1 MGMVPRRSEQELATM
16 RTAGGIVAQVLQ
28 EMERLVAPG
37 VTTGSLDAVAETMI
51 RDLGGVPSFK
61 GYLGFPATICA
72 SINEEI
78 VHGIP
83 GERRLNEGDIISIDV
98 GAIWQGYHGDAA
110 ITIAVGEIQPELR
123 MLMHATQAAL
133 EAGMAAVRAGRRMG
147 DVSHAIER
155 AARAAGCEVVREYGG
170 HGIGRAMHEP
180 PRISN
185 WGPPDVGLRL
195 REGMTFCLEP
205 MLTLGGYA
213 TRVLEDGWTVVTA
226 DGSPSA
232 HYEHTLTVTKN
243 GAQILTQVP
252 VQGPEE
258 EAR

>member
-1 MGMVPRRSEQELATM
+1 MVPRRSDQELVTM
-16 RTAGGIVAQVLQ
+16 RAAGSIVAQVLR

-37 VTTGSLDAVAETMI
+37 VTTESLDSVAETMI
-51 RDLGGVPSFK
+51 RDLGAVPSFK
-61 GYLGFPATICA
+61 GYLGYPATICA

-83 GERRLNEGDIISIDV
+83 GKRHLNEGDIISIDV

-110 ITIAVGEIQPELR
+110 VTIAVGEIEPELR
-123 MLMHATQAAL
+123 TLMHATQAAL

-147 DVSHAIER
+147 DVSHAIEK

-185 WGPPDVGLRL
+185 WGPPNVGLRL

-205 MLTLGGYA
+205 MLTLGSYA
-213 TRVLEDGWTVVTA
+213 TKVLEDGWTVVTA

-232 HYEHTLTVTKN
+232 HYEHTLSVTKN
-243 GAQILTQVP
+243 GVEVLTRAQG
-252 VQGPEE
+252 QGAKEE
-258 EAR
+258 QR

>member
-1 MGMVPRRSEQELATM
+1 M
-16 RTAGGIVAQVLQ
+16 RVAGSIVAQVLR

-37 VTTGSLDAVAETMI
+37 VTTEALDAAAESMI
-51 RDLGGVPSFK
+51 RDLGGIPSFK
-61 GYLGFPATICA
+61 GYLGYPATICA

-83 GERRLNEGDIISIDV
+83 GKRVLRDGDIISIDV
-98 GAIWQGYHGDAA
+98 GAIWQEHHGDAA
-110 ITIAVGEIQPELR
+110 TTIAVGEIRPEVR
-123 MLMHATQAAL
+123 ALMDATRRAL
-133 EAGMAAVRAGRRMG
+133 EAGISAVRAGRRMG
-147 DVSHAIER
+147 YVSHAIEM
-155 AARAAGCEVVREYGG
+155 AARDAGFEVVREYGG

-185 WGPPDVGLRL
+185 WGPSDSGMRL
-195 REGMTFCLEP
+195 REGITFCLEP

-232 HYEHTLTVTKN
+232 HYEHTLVVTN
-243 GAQILTQVP
+243 SGAEILTR
-252 VQGPEE
+252 VQAEEPEE
-258 EAR
+258 ESR